1 MQLSMFD
8 LIPHPPIVLTFD
20 PDGPVVQGP
29 AHETLILPHLRMAWH
44 LAEIE
49 LHPHDDMWMWAAS
62 SPCCGHR
69 KVGAKWG
76 RFAACRDDAAH
87 YAACEILRG
96 AERLRASR
104 LGVESAVITA
114 AQLRQIEVWA
124 QAIADDPAAAQRTC
138 KAPDL
143 VLRARTA

>member
-8 LIPHPPIVLTFD
+8 LIRQPPITMAVD
-20 PDGPVVQGP
+20 PDGPVVQGQP
-29 AHETLILPHLRMAWH
+29 HETLILPHPRMAWD
-44 LAEIE
+44 LARIE
-49 LHPHDDMWMWAAS
+49 LHPHGDLWMWAAS

-96 AERLRASR
+96 AESLRTSR
-104 LGVESAVITA
+104 LGIESASITA
-114 AQLRQIEVWA
+114 AQQM
-124 QAIADDPAAAQRTC
+124 
-138 KAPDL
+138 
-143 VLRARTA
+143 RTA

>member
-8 LIPHPPIVLTFD
+8 LIRPAPIVLTVD

-29 AHETLILPHLRMAWH
+29 AHETLTLPHPRMAWS
-44 LAEIE
+44 LARIE
-49 LHPHDDMWMWAAS
+49 LHPHDDLWMWSTS
-62 SPCCGHR
+62 SPCCGSY

-96 AERLRASR
+96 AERLRVSR
-104 LGVESAVITA
+104 LGVESAAITV
-114 AQLRQIEVWA
+114 AQLRQIEAWA
-124 QAIADDPAAAQRTC
+124 QAIADDPAAAQHM
-138 KAPDL
+138 
-143 VLRARTA
+143 RTA